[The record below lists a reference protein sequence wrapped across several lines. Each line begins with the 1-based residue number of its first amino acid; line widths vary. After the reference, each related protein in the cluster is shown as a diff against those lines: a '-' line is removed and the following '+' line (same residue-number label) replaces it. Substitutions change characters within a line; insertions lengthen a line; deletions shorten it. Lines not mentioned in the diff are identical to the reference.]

1 MKVFFGTRVVKVVS
15 FADSRPSAS
24 FATACTLYWVPA
36 DRWAVGCQLAPSA
49 AIFPSTAVPLESATV
64 TVVSL
69 PCWAVTLRAPLVATD
84 SAPSFGR
91 IVTTAWE
98 AAFSCLPSPWACGP
112 RAPPV
117 ASPPP
122 PPQAVSTRSSA
133 PAARARNRTPPR
145 RRPLPVVPAGAP
157 DIGCPFTVVVS
168 PRTARQ
174 RHGPTPVRIRS
185 RTRR

>member
-15 FADSRPSAS
+15 FADSRPAAS
-24 FATACTLYWVPA
+24 FATAWTLYWVPPA
-36 DRWAVGCQLAPSA
+36 RWAVGCQLVPSA
-49 AIFPSTAVPLESATV
+49 AIRPSTAVPLESATV

-69 PCWAVTLRAPLVATD
+69 PCWAVTLRTPLVATE

-98 AAFSCLPSPWACGP
+98 AAFSCLAPPWASGP
-112 RAPPV
+112 FAPS
-117 ASPPP
+117 AEPP

-133 PAARARNRTPPR
+133 PAARAWNRTPPR
-145 RRPLPVVPAGAP
+145 RRPRPVVPTDAP

-168 PRTARQ
+168 PRTARH
-174 RHGPTPVRIRS
+174 RRGPTPVRIHS